1 MSSYHPFRPSE
12 FALLKGLV
20 LSLLCL
26 HLLEGQGSHT
36 SLPPHTDDTEIWL
49 SGWALSYKPPSA
61 KITYHKG
68 NTPFPPLYSPKL
80 LNPWH
85 PCQCQ
90 ELGSHLQSP
99 HHPNWGYNPPIILA
113 GVIIPSRFTRQ
124 LLSAPTPIQ
133 YTATAYNCPLHL
145 SAEWLWW
152 PPLMDWVWLE
162 LTPKSIAWSP
172 PHQYLR
178 TGPYIKET
186 EPLKRGIRSTMRW
199 PSSSMT
205 GILIRRGG

>member
-85 PCQCQ
+85 PCPCQ

-99 HHPNWGYNPPIILA
+99 HHPSWGYNPQQVYTPTSLCSHSYPIYSHSLQL
-113 GVIIPSRFTRQ
+113 SFTS
-124 LLSAPTPIQ
+124 LCWVTMMASSYGLS
-133 YTATAYNCPLHL
+133 
-145 SAEWLWW
+145 
-152 PPLMDWVWLE
+152 M
-162 LTPKSIAWSP
+162 AWIDP
-172 PHQYLR
+172 
-178 TGPYIKET
+178 
-186 EPLKRGIRSTMRW
+186 
-199 PSSSMT
+199 
-205 GILIRRGG
+205 